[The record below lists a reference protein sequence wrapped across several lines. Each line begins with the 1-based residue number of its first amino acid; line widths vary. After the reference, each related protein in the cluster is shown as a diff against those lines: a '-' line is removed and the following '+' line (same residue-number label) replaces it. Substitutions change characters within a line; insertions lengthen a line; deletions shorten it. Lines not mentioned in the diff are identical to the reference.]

1 VNKNVLF
8 AAASL
13 KSAALLLPLA
23 CDMGNELRNYVH
35 FALFGGSE
43 ITVENLRSIN
53 GLDTSCQVIFHGTAF
68 LHTLSMGI
76 PFLTQ
81 T

>member
-43 ITVENLRSIN
+43 ITLEDLRFIN
-53 GLDTSCQVIFHGTAF
+53 GLDASCQVIFHGAAF
-68 LHTLSMGI
+68 LHTLSMGM

-81 T
+81 I